1 MAIEHEEEKKQIF
14 KKHQLSIQELNKQKE
29 DEIVKITE
37 FTQSRL
43 AELEKRQRNITT
55 TNTTDRFNNDDAK
68 KVDILEKR
76 LSELENSLRESR
88 FECNKLN
95 EKIMNVQQRYADSIS
110 EKDKV
115 MKERND
121 MEKKIKSMDAELKEV
136 LAKNMELV
144 TNMSNYK

>member
-95 EKIMNVQQRYADSIS
+95 EKIMNVQQRFADSIS